1 MDAFIY
7 VMFGILFTML
17 GGLVGALFV
26 GPCEYSGRAA
36 LTRQFWIATVVAVL
50 VPALPAAIWGLD
62 IFTERFNGPM
72 LTAALLS
79 TALGIFNGALLCRIF
94 IPKSTL
100 TYLREIPKVAPFGLK
115 TFKLLD
121 LDEDGVISSGDLGHA
136 KEQIGAFSKEEI
148 EIIDFMRNH
157 IGSIGH
163 GVGSYTTYNA
173 TTKTTS
179 SNTVCVISPRD
190 LDSFEARTNEKYS
203 AWLPE
208 LRHAS

>member
-1 MDAFIY
+1 MDTFLFL
-7 VMFGILFTML
+7 MFGFLFTML

-36 LTRQFWIATVVAVL
+36 LTRQFLIASAGAVM
-50 VPALPAAIWGLD
+50 VPALPGAVWGFE
-62 IFTERFNGPM
+62 IFTDRFSGPM
-72 LTAALLS
+72 FTASLFGV
-79 TALGIFNGALLCRIF
+79 ALGIFAGALLCRIF
-94 IPKSTL
+94 MPGSTL
-100 TYLREIPKVAPFGLK
+100 EYLRMVPKVAPFAAK

-121 LDEDGVISSGDLGHA
+121 LDEDGVISAGDLGHA
-136 KEQIGAFSKEEI
+136 REQIGAFSNEES

-157 IGSIGH
+157 IDSIGH

-173 TTKTTS
+173 ATKTTS
-179 SNTVCVISPRD
+179 SNSVCVISPRD
-190 LDSFEARTNEKYS
+190 LESFEARTNEKYS